1 MNDKTAIDDK
11 VAISGNELTRPTVL
25 LEIDHRGV
33 ATVTLDR
40 AEKQN
45 AFDDVIINE
54 LIDIFSQVEQN
65 PAIRV
70 MVLAAKGK
78 NFSAGG
84 DLNWMKRMITFS
96 HQENLDD
103 AKQLALMLQRLNTLS
118 VPTIARVQGAAYGGA
133 VGLVSCCDMAVA
145 SRSASF
151 CLSEVKVGI
160 APATIAP
167 YVIAAIGSRA
177 ARRYFLSAE
186 RFSAERAHDLGLVS
200 ELSEDKTSDS
210 ALNQTL
216 ESLVSTILKNSP
228 NAQKAAKKLVRD
240 TEYKAIDE
248 QLMNHT
254 SEVIAT
260 LRASE
265 EGQEGLSAFFEK
277 RSPNWIETDS
287 DLEEP
292 K

>member
-11 VAISGNELTRPTVL
+11 VAISGNELTRPAVL

-40 AEKQN
+40 AEKHN

-186 RFSAERAHDLGLVS
+186 RFSAERAHALGLVS